1 MTIKKIRPARTKS
14 QPATALERASAAF
27 MFRMGLG
34 KVVVAVMLA
43 SDMAGGPRNGKLDIM
58 SKARVNVML

>member
-1 MTIKKIRPARTKS
+1 
-14 QPATALERASAAF
+14 

-34 KVVVAVMLA
+34 KMVVAVMLA

-58 SKARVNVML
+58 SKARVDVML